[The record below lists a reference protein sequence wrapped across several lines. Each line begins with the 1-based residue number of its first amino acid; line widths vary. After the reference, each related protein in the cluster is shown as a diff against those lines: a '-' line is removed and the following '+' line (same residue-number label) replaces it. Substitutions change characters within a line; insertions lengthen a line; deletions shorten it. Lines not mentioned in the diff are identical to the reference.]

1 MPLKSKPKQIQHCVN
16 EFQHRSS
23 LPLGESAWP
32 KGRRGFP
39 AKWNNFIFFK
49 PLCNIHTR
57 HLIASENQ
65 SLSCCVLFF
74 IIVERGKCGQA
85 VGLFLFLPAVN
96 HLQFKQGPKCDFPF
110 SSLAAIPIMCTFI
123 SYFYL
128 RLSFCPPTSLSV
140 CLVLQSAVLSCFVIK
155 LVTPREG
162 EREFC

>member
-1 MPLKSKPKQIQHCVN
+1 MSSNIVPLCPSVNQRDPKVAEASQQS
-16 EFQHRSS
+16 ET
-23 LPLGESAWP
+23 
-32 KGRRGFP
+32 
-39 AKWNNFIFFK
+39 IFFFLNLSATFTHVTLSLLK
-49 PLCNIHTR
+49 TR
-57 HLIASENQ
+57 V
-65 SLSCCVLFF
+65 SLVVFFFF

-110 SSLAAIPIMCTFI
+110 SSLAAITIMCTFI